1 MKVMENYRDAWQH
14 GKYPPLFISTSV
26 NNCCIVFGQFNL
38 GTRKIVSFLAGNK
51 SGDNQGLDP
60 SPEVTTFQWSIVIQ
74 LKLSN
79 F

>member
-1 MKVMENYRDAWQH
+1 MTIWRYTLEVLR
-14 GKYPPLFISTSV
+14 L
-26 NNCCIVFGQFNL
+26 QFNL
-38 GTRKIVSFLAGNK
+38 GSRKIVSFLAGNK

-60 SPEVTTFQWSIVIQ
+60 SPEVTTFQWSMIIQ

>member
-1 MKVMENYRDAWQH
+1 MTICRYSLNVLR
-14 GKYPPLFISTSV
+14 L
-26 NNCCIVFGQFNL
+26 QFNL
-38 GTRKIVSFLAGNK
+38 GTRKIISFLAGNK